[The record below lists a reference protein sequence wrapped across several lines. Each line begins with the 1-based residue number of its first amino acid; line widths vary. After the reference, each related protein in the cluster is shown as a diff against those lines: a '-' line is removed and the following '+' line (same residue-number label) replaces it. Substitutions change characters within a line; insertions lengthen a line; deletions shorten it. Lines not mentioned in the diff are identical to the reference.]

1 MSTKNNPNT
10 TGGMSSTS
18 SAAPTNSAAASLE
31 LAGRTLSIVN
41 VYQSLL
47 GIYGDRG
54 NAMVLAERARR
65 RGAEVTEHVAEPGA
79 PVPDDADIY
88 VLGGGEDGA
97 QTAAVRALAADGVLS
112 RAVERGAVVFGV
124 CAGYQ
129 ILGETFTVGHDNDE
143 REGLGLLNAH
153 TVRRDPRAVGEIVT
167 RRRGVRGN
175 DALITGFENHGGQT
189 RLSAGTEPLADV
201 IEGIGNGDGTEGA
214 VKGTVYGTY
223 PHGPVL
229 ARNPALADELI
240 TVATGVELTPLLIP
254 SIVTLRAERL
264 EGHLGR

>member
-1 MSTKNNPNT
+1 MSTANNA
-10 TGGMSSTS
+10 STN
-18 SAAPTNSAAASLE
+18 NSATTNNRAARSKE
-31 LAGRTLSIVN
+31 LSGRKLSIVN

-65 RGAEVTEHVAEPGA
+65 RGANVTEYVAEPGS

-97 QTAAVRALAADGVLS
+97 QTAAVRALAADGVLT

-129 ILGETFTVGHDNDE
+129 ILGETFTVGHDNAE
-143 REGLGLLNAH
+143 REGLGLLNAQ
-153 TVRRDPRAVGEIVT
+153 TVRCDPRAVGEIVT
-167 RRRGVRGN
+167 RRRGMSGN

-189 RLSAGTEPLADV
+189 RLLAGTEPLADV
-201 IEGIGNGDGTEGA
+201 IQGVGNGDGTEGA

-240 TVATGVELTPLLIP
+240 TVATGVDLAPLPI
-254 SIVTLRAERL
+254 STIAALRAERL
-264 EGHLGR
+264 EGHLGS

>member
-1 MSTKNNPNT
+1 MSTAINASTNNSAT
-10 TGGMSSTS
+10 TNNG
-18 SAAPTNSAAASLE
+18 SAARSKE
-31 LAGRTLSIVN
+31 LSGRKLSIVN

-65 RGAEVTEHVAEPGA
+65 RGAEVIEHVAEPGS

-97 QTAAVRALAADGVLS
+97 QTAAVRALAADGVLA

-129 ILGETFTVGHDNDE
+129 ILGETFTVGHDNAE
-143 REGLGLLNAH
+143 REGLGLLNAQ
-153 TVRRDPRAVGEIVT
+153 TVRCDPRAVGEIVT
-167 RRRGVRGN
+167 RRRGVSGN

-189 RLSAGTEPLADV
+189 RLLAGTEPLADV
-201 IEGIGNGDGTEGA
+201 IEGVGNGDGTEGA

-240 TVATGVELTPLLIP
+240 TVATGVQLAPLPIQA
-254 SIVTLRAERL
+254 IAALRAERL
-264 EGHLGR
+264 EGHLGS

>member
-1 MSTKNNPNT
+1 MSTANNA
-10 TGGMSSTS
+10 STN
-18 SAAPTNSAAASLE
+18 NSATTNNRAARSKE
-31 LAGRTLSIVN
+31 LSGRKLSIVN

-65 RGAEVTEHVAEPGA
+65 RGADVTEYVAEPGS

-97 QTAAVRALAADGVLS
+97 QTAAVRALADDGVLA

-129 ILGETFTVGHDNDE
+129 ILGETFTVGHDNAE
-143 REGLGLLNAH
+143 REGLGLLNAQ
-153 TVRRDPRAVGEIVT
+153 TVRCDPRAVGEIVT
-167 RRRGVRGN
+167 RRRGVSGN

-201 IEGIGNGDGTEGA
+201 IEGVGNGDGTEGA

-240 TVATGVELTPLLIP
+240 TVTTGVDLAPLPI
-254 SIVTLRAERL
+254 STIAALRAERL
-264 EGHLGR
+264 EGHLGS